1 MTDLNKYLIEFL
13 PGIWLS
19 NTISVNDNFLK
30 QKRLHVMVN
39 CDKEM
44 NFFESA
50 ENYIVSIKNEIKKTN
65 HMKLYQYLIN
75 STEKIHKAILSGKSL
90 LIYDPH
96 ATRKGPV
103 LLITYMMRYAHMNP
117 VQIIDSFNSKSKIP
131 LNINEDYQIAI
142 KLFYKK
148 INEINNP

>member
-1 MTDLNKYLIEFL
+1 MTDLNRYLIEFL

-30 QKRLHVMVN
+30 QKRLNIMVN

-90 LIYDPH
+90 LIYDMH

-103 LLITYMMRYAHMNP
+103 LLIAYMMRYAHMNP

>member
-1 MTDLNKYLIEFL
+1 MTDLNRYLIEFL

-30 QKRLHVMVN
+30 QKRLNIMVN